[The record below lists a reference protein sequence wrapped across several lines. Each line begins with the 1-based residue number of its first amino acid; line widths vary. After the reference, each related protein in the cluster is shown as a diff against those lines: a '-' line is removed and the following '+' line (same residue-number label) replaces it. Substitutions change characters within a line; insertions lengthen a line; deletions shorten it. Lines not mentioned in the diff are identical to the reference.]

1 MLAAIDSL
9 QNQLKTLPTSSPT
22 PVAASAPVTI
32 DYSGEINE
40 MKTQHKASE
49 EELKKQIE
57 EANSSI
63 AKMKENVQTILKK
76 VKEEFT
82 QNKTETQ
89 TAIDN
94 LQKEIKQ

>member
-1 MLAAIDSL
+1 MQATIESL

-22 PVAASAPVTI
+22 PVAAAAQPVTI
-32 DYSGEINE
+32 DHSGEINE
-40 MKTQHKASE
+40 IKTQHKASE

-82 QNKTETQ
+82 QNKTET
-89 TAIDN
+89 
-94 LQKEIKQ
+94 

>member
-1 MLAAIDSL
+1 MQAAIDSL
-9 QNQLKTLPTSSPT
+9 QNQVKALPTSSPT
-22 PVAASAPVTI
+22 PAVQAQPVTI
-32 DYSGEINE
+32 DYSGAINE

-82 QNKTETQ
+82 QNKTET
-89 TAIDN
+89 
-94 LQKEIKQ
+94 

>member
-1 MLAAIDSL
+1 
-9 QNQLKTLPTSSPT
+9 
-22 PVAASAPVTI
+22 
-32 DYSGEINE
+32 
-40 MKTQHKASE
+40 MKNQHKASE

-82 QNKTETQ
+82 
-89 TAIDN
+89 
-94 LQKEIKQ
+94 

>member
-1 MLAAIDSL
+1 
-9 QNQLKTLPTSSPT
+9 
-22 PVAASAPVTI
+22 
-32 DYSGEINE
+32 

-76 VKEEFT
+76 VKEEF
-82 QNKTETQ
+82 
-89 TAIDN
+89 A
-94 LQKEIKQ
+94 

>member
-1 MLAAIDSL
+1 
-9 QNQLKTLPTSSPT
+9 
-22 PVAASAPVTI
+22 
-32 DYSGEINE
+32 

-49 EELKKQIE
+49 AELKKQID

-82 QNKTETQ
+82 QNKTET
-89 TAIDN
+89 
-94 LQKEIKQ
+94 

>member
-1 MLAAIDSL
+1 
-9 QNQLKTLPTSSPT
+9 LPTSSPT
-22 PVAASAPVTI
+22 PVAAAAQPITII
-32 DYSGEINE
+32 DYSGAINE
-40 MKTQHKASE
+40 VKMQHKASE

-82 QNKTETQ
+82 QNKTET
-89 TAIDN
+89 
-94 LQKEIKQ
+94 